1 MTSFAAGISEH
12 PEAAVAAGEALGQVA
27 DALEG
32 ERPDLVVA
40 FFTPQHLSQ
49 ARNIATAIHE
59 LLAPRAAIGGSVSG
73 VIGDGHSVEAGPG
86 ISIWAA
92 KLDSIRVTTMILET
106 TESPDGGEVRGWPDQ
121 GCEAGTLILLA
132 DPFTFQLDRFLASL
146 NSNLPEV
153 AVAGGFASAGVAP
166 GVNRL
171 IADMSTAGSG
181 AVGALIEPSPQVGM
195 MVIEASR
202 PVGRALTVTRAE
214 AGTIFE
220 LGGKPALERLEET
233 FNEIDVESKRLMSAG
248 MQLGTV
254 LDEQQDEFGP
264 GDFVVRDI
272 TGADKSENAITTG
285 EVVEVGQTV
294 QFHVR
299 DPEAAADELAASLSG
314 VGDNTSALIFA
325 PMGAGI
331 PDEALAGGDGD
342 HQGVGE
348 APAHSRPPVAGAYCA
363 GQAGRSATGT
373 DSKGRN
379 RFYPDAVN
387 LVTFGFPS
395 VP

>member
-1 MTSFAAGISEH
+1 MIAFATGISEH
-12 PEAAVAAGEALGQVA
+12 PEAAVAAGEALGQIS
-27 DALEG
+27 DAFEG

-73 VIGDGHSVEAGPG
+73 VIGDGRNVEAGPG

-92 KLDSIRVTTMILET
+92 RLDAIRVTTMMLET
-106 TESPDGGEVRGWPDQ
+106 IDSPDGGEVRGWPDH

-132 DPFTFQLDRFLASL
+132 DPFSFPLDRFLASL
-146 NSNLPEV
+146 NSSLPGI
-153 AVAGGFASAGVAP
+153 AVTGGVASAGVAP
-166 GVNRL
+166 DVNRL
-171 IADMSTAGSG
+171 VADMSTAGGG
-181 AVGALIEPSPQVGM
+181 AVGALIEPSPLIGTR
-195 MVIEASR
+195 VIEASR
-202 PVGRALTVTRAE
+202 PVGKALTVTRAE

-220 LGGKPALERLEET
+220 LGGRPALERLEET

-264 GDFVVRDI
+264 GDFIVRDI
-272 TGADKSENAITTG
+272 TGAEKSENSITTG

-314 VGDNTSALIFA
+314 GGDTTAALIFA

-331 PDEALAGGDGD
+331 PDEALSGGDTNHLGA
-342 HQGVGE
+342 GE
-348 APAHSRPPVAGAYCA
+348 ACAESRPTVAGAYCA
-363 GQAGRSATGT
+363 GQAGRAGGGG
-373 DSKGRN
+373 DSKGGN
-379 RFYPDAVN
+379 RIFSDAVT
-387 LVTFGFPS
+387 LATFGFPAG
-395 VP
+395 P